1 VGNFIGKC
9 KKRAILFRLTFKSAQ
24 EKTPDNSRV
33 GGIKLILQ
41 GLHACI
47 FCTCIGDKRSS
58 ADSLL
63 MENK

>member
-1 VGNFIGKC
+1 MGYIIGKC
-9 KKRAILFRLTFKSAQ
+9 KKRAILYRFSFKSAQ
-24 EKTPDNSRV
+24 KKTPDNSRV
-33 GGIKLILQ
+33 GGIKLIMQ
-41 GLHACI
+41 KLHACI

>member
-1 VGNFIGKC
+1 MGNFFGKC
-9 KKRAILFRLTFKSAQ
+9 QKRVILFRLIFKSAQ

-47 FCTCIGDKRSS
+47 FCTGIGDKRSS